1 MGVPG
6 AKLVR
11 INEPGLLADLQDYLR
26 ATECVAERVSPDELA
41 ISVPGAPNED
51 QARREIALYL
61 DTWQALNPGVRV
73 TSAA

>member
-1 MGVPG
+1 VPG

-11 INEPGLLADLQDYLR
+11 IDEPGLLADLQDYLR

-41 ISVPGAPNED
+41 VSVPGAPTEA

-61 DTWQALNPGVRV
+61 DTWQALNPGVQV
-73 TSAA
+73 SSAA